1 MFWSGIND
9 FRPDLHKLCQQ
20 FLPLHQLS
28 TFAMFTSNR
37 SRQYNVTLDA
47 ERRSEV
53 IDVDDPETSDVVHV
67 EDHSASGMMP
77 DDEVHQ
83 TLLDAVD
90 AAEARYS
97 LIRRSSA
104 FASQS
109 LPHVPSQ
116 TIPRASS
123 QITPLV
129 SSSPTCVCGTRRLC
143 IGCITQGPGD
153 SDEHET
159 ALSSEEP
166 AASFRSHKAT
176 EANQSP
182 GRPHRSS
189 ISDCLSGMAITAD
202 SPRRS
207 MDDSSDTGSAG
218 EWQEEERRCLWGDG
232 VCKHVFSLSRTQGQS
247 SLVTVI
253 KSHLEQHHPEI
264 QAKTPADKYTCQW
277 DGCQDPLATVTS
289 IARHVLTGKKHMDFG
304 MPCPDCQEGSFRRD
318 SLKIHRKRHSCK
330 SRKLEL

>member
-1 MFWSGIND
+1 
-9 FRPDLHKLCQQ
+9 
-20 FLPLHQLS
+20 
-28 TFAMFTSNR
+28 MFTSHR
-37 SRQYNVTLDA
+37 SRQYNVALDV

-97 LIRRSSA
+97 LIRRSTP

-109 LPHVPSQ
+109 LSHVPSQ

-123 QITPLV
+123 QITPPV

-153 SDEHET
+153 EEQDT
-159 ALSSEEP
+159 ALSSEEIT
-166 AASFRSHKAT
+166 ASRPRKAT
-176 EANQSP
+176 ETIQS
-182 GRPHRSS
+182 GRRAHRSS

-207 MDDSSDTGSAG
+207 MDDGSDTGSAG

-232 VCKHVFSLSRTQGQS
+232 TCKHIFSLSRTQGQS
-247 SLVTVI
+247 SLVTFI
-253 KSHLEQHHPEI
+253 KSHLEQGHPDI
-264 QAKTPADKYTCQW
+264 LTKTLADKYTCQW
-277 DGCQDPLATVTS
+277 DSCRDPLATVTS
-289 IARHVLTGKKHMDFG
+289 IARHILTGKKHMDFG
-304 MPCPDCQEGSFRRD
+304 MPCPDCQLGSFRRD
-318 SLKIHRKRHSCK
+318 SLKIHRQRHSCK
-330 SRKLEL
+330 SRKLEG